1 MSSNIQNQQRPGSS
15 MGIQPMRSQPPHSIF
30 NPPPP
35 YRAPPMPAGGNIQSI
50 QQQFSPMPSKNL
62 SAPFS
67 KFNSS
72 EPNVSGNPN
81 LSHQPPPNNNGV
93 GLQNGLAQPTSP
105 TVNNGGYR
113 HTINHENSQQVQHG
127 LRSMMQQPQAG
138 GQGSTGHKHST
149 LDSAG
154 QNMAL
159 NHLRNSG
166 LALNQQQSN
175 NTFQTN
181 KPPTSTTVT
190 NGDSTYISADNLRDA
205 ANRLFTRNHGDRSS
219 FGTLTTTQQ
228 NQQSQQQQ
236 QMLQQHMQRFSSVR
250 GNVTP
255 NTTNYSNVVPTS
267 TPANAGEK
275 RNSFTN
281 QSFRK
286 ALGGQQQ
293 TNGSQQLSPT
303 SAPLVPPKPNNNVGS
318 KNVNSKDNAV
328 PNNDPVSMHDQDTTL
343 DAELKNILRAGGN
356 SANLSFLLNNSGQR
370 LSVGPNGTPP
380 LPALSPGP
388 MPSQLFAQI
397 GSSLNDDQSANLESI
412 GDTSN
417 AQRNGS
423 SYFKQQGNANTGKIK
438 FPNQQQKAG
447 SNRPDLLGDAPEA
460 TPNSADKVKSLLANP
475 NSNILL
481 RRANNMENIHLIKD
495 PKTGKVIG
503 GKKLPIPVTDVNGMT
518 PGAKDLEQMMGM
530 VGGMTDIT
538 SEDYDDNDGASTMI
552 DVGDAT
558 AIRRQLDG
566 LENMYTEV
574 LRLLGLRKF
583 GRQYHEL
590 PGGPNNPSLP
600 SKSHHIRRNKGM
612 YGSMSSL
619 PSVSSIGSRHLYKV
633 NYLKSVFSGP
643 NYFTM

>member
-1 MSSNIQNQQRPGSS
+1 MSSSFQNSQRPGSS
-15 MGIQPMRSQPPHSIF
+15 MGIQPMRSQAPQSIF
-30 NPPPP
+30 HPPPP
-35 YRAPPMPAGGNIQSI
+35 YRAPPTPGNGQ
-50 QQQFSPMPSKNL
+50 QQPGQQFSPMSAKSNNS

-81 LSHQPPPNNNGV
+81 ISHQPQPAQNNSPSYNGV
-93 GLQNGLAQPTSP
+93 AQPTSP

-113 HTINHENSQQVQHG
+113 HTMNHENSQQVQHG
-127 LRSMMQQPQAG
+127 LRTMMQQPSSG
-138 GQGSTGHKHST
+138 PGVSGSMKHST

-166 LALNQQQSN
+166 MSSNQLQNGSI
-175 NTFQTN
+175 FPSV
-181 KPPTSTTVT
+181 KSPPISSTSQASTT
-190 NGDSTYISADNLRDA
+190 NGDSTYISPDNLRDA

-228 NQQSQQQQ
+228 NQQAQHQI
-236 QMLQQHMQRFSSVR
+236 LQQHMQRFSSVR
-250 GNVTP
+250 GTNNPNV
-255 NTTNYSNVVPTS
+255 NYSNISSALSPTNG
-267 TPANAGEK
+267 TPDEK
-275 RNSFTN
+275 RNSYTN

-286 ALGGQQQ
+286 ALGSQQQ
-293 TNGSQQLSPT
+293 LNTSQTMQV
-303 SAPLVPPKPNNNVGS
+303 SAPTVPPKPINSGS
-318 KNVNSKDNAV
+318 KLGSNKDISST
-328 PNNDPVSMHDQDTTL
+328 DPTSTNDQDTTL

-388 MPSQLFAQI
+388 MSSYLLAQMA
-397 GSSLNDDQSANLESI
+397 SSGFDDQPTTQENATEI
-412 GDTSN
+412 SN
-417 AQRNGS
+417 TLRNGASFPRQPGYTNNGKVKS
-423 SYFKQQGNANTGKIK
+423 SVSQPTKSTE
-438 FPNQQQKAG
+438 
-447 SNRPDLLGDAPEA
+447 NRPDLLGNAPEA
-460 TPNSADKVKSLLANP
+460 ATSSSDKVKNLLANP
-475 NSNILL
+475 NANGPL
-481 RRANNMENIHLIKD
+481 RRTNNMENIHLIKD
-495 PKTGKVIG
+495 PKTGKIIG
-503 GKKLPIPVTDVNGMT
+503 GKKMPIPVSNATETNGMT
-518 PGAKDLEQMMGM
+518 PGAKDLEQLIGM

-552 DVGDAT
+552 NVGDAQ
-558 AIRRQLDG
+558 AIRSQLDG

-583 GRQYHEL
+583 GRQYHE
-590 PGGPNNPSLP
+590 PGTSPHNSAGNKP
-600 SKSHHIRRNKGM
+600 HHMRRNKM

-633 NYLKSVFSGP
+633 CFL
-643 NYFTM
+643 T

>member
-1 MSSNIQNQQRPGSS
+1 MSSSFQNQQRPGSS
-15 MGIQPMRSQPPHSIF
+15 MGIQPIRSQPPHSIF

-35 YRAPPMPAGGNIQSI
+35 YRAPPTPAGGNTQPI
-50 QQQFSPMPSKNL
+50 QQQFSPMPSKPL

-81 LSHQPPPNNNGV
+81 MSHQPPQNSTG
-93 GLQNGLAQPTSP
+93 GISQNGLAQPTSP

-127 LRSMMQQPQAG
+127 LRNMMLQPSASG
-138 GQGSTGHKHST
+138 VQGSTGHKHST

-154 QNMAL
+154 QSMAL

-166 LALNQQQSN
+166 LTSNQQHAN
-175 NTFQTN
+175 NIFQPG
-181 KPPTSTTVT
+181 KPPTSSSTPAT

-228 NQQSQQQQ
+228 QNQQAQQQHL
-236 QMLQQHMQRFSSVR
+236 LQQHMQRFSSVR
-250 GNVTP
+250 GSGTP
-255 NTTNYSNVVPTS
+255 NYNNVAPTS
-267 TPANAGEK
+267 TPNATEEK

-286 ALGGQQQ
+286 ALGSQQPINGNQQ
-293 TNGSQQLSPT
+293 TPTT
-303 SAPLVPPKPNNNVGS
+303 SAPLVPPKPSNSVGPRTGHT
-318 KNVNSKDNAV
+318 KDNGIS
-328 PNNDPVSMHDQDTTL
+328 NNEHGSINDPDTTL

-397 GSSLNDDQSANLESI
+397 GLSLNDEQSGNLESI
-412 GDTSN
+412 NDSSN
-417 AQRNGS
+417 TQKNGNP
-423 SYFKQQGNANTGKIK
+423 YLKQHGNANIGKVK
-438 FPNQQQKAG
+438 TQSSQQQKAG
-447 SNRPDLLGDAPEA
+447 GNRPDILGDAPE
-460 TPNSADKVKSLLANP
+460 TNPTSADKVKNLLTNP
-475 NSNILL
+475 NSNISL

-590 PGGPNNPSLP
+590 PGGPNHPSLP

-633 NYLKSVFSGP
+633 YI
-643 NYFTM
+643 